1 MKSRAC
7 ETPAAAR
14 PKKID
19 ARILVNP
26 ATGMIYTSRRLSA
39 EWKRRAH
46 RARGP
51 RKRGETGETARRG
64 RRRRWRWPFL
74 ASLRRRAKGEK
85 SRFDPEPGIWDRTQT
100 VGLPSLHVSP
110 GSLKLRSLMTSEL
123 VSFRIKTPESSLLI
137 TSSKP
142 TRNGTRSRAASAAA
156 ARSGY
161 GPGV

>member
-39 EWKRRAH
+39 EWKRRAP

-51 RKRGETGETARRG
+51 RKRGETGETARW
-64 RRRRWRWPFL
+64 RWLRRWPFL

-142 TRNGTRSRAASAAA
+142 TRNGTRSRAVSAAA
-156 ARSGY
+156 ARSGC
-161 GPGV
+161 GPSV